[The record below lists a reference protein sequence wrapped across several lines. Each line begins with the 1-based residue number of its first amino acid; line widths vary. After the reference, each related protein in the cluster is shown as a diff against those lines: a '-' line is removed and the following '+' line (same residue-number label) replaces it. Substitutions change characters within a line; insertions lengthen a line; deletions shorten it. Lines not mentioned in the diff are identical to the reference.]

1 MCQKEKAAKVRT
13 ALWAACLTAGL
24 LAGCEEAVL
33 DARESEAE
41 MNQEE
46 AGQAYLTESQA
57 GPATLE
63 LANSAQAAAVKH
75 LEKLASE
82 KKEGNL
88 MISPFSYQECLG
100 MIRLGTAGG
109 TNKELASWLGT
120 GPDAGRAAEALK
132 AGRDTLKPLLEGG
145 IVTTANGVW
154 VSRDAKINPPYL
166 DQVKKSFEAA
176 VRSSAF
182 PEPGLTEI
190 NAFAK
195 EATKGRIEKIL
206 EELDPLTRMVLVN
219 AIHFKDKWQEPFE
232 KKLTQDEDFHSPD
245 GVKKVPMMH
254 GGKGFKGAK
263 AGGFHFASTRFKTGL
278 RIVFAL
284 PPSKGVPVEKAV
296 APLMAAANRGFH
308 LQVNRVA
315 LPELKSEFKWDMKP
329 TMQAMGVRQPFDPEK
344 ADFSPMSPE
353 KLFITQVV
361 QKTFV
366 QFDEEGVEAA
376 AVTAGVVGL
385 TSMPMDPPMD
395 FIANRPY
402 AYVILDKNGMPL
414 FLGIVRDPAK
424 G

>member
-1 MCQKEKAAKVRT
+1 MKKLNGRSGSR
-13 ALWAACLTAGL
+13 LPLCLVCLMAGVL
-24 LAGCEEAVL
+24 TGCESVL
-33 DARESEAE
+33 VDSTEMEAE
-41 MNQEE
+41 MNQDQ
-46 AGQAYLTESQA
+46 AAKAYQNGGQA
-57 GPATLE
+57 GKATLD
-63 LANSAQAAAVKH
+63 LTKSAQAASVKH
-75 LEKLASE
+75 LERLASE
-82 KKEGNL
+82 KKGGNL

-120 GPDAGRAAEALK
+120 GPDSGASALALK
-132 AGRDTLKPLLEGG
+132 AGRDTLKPLVDSG

-154 VSRDAKINPPYL
+154 VSKDAKINPPYL
-166 DQVKKSFEAA
+166 DQVKRSFEAA
-176 VRSSAF
+176 VRTSAF

-190 NAFAK
+190 NTFAK
-195 EATKGRIEKIL
+195 ETTKGRIEKIL
-206 EELDPLTRMVLVN
+206 EDLDPLTRMVLVN
-219 AIHFKDKWQEPFE
+219 AIHFKDKWSEPFD
-232 KKLTQDEDFHSPD
+232 KKLTKDEDFHVGSE
-245 GVKKVPMMH
+245 VKKVPMMN

-263 AGGFHFASTRFKTGL
+263 ADGFLFATTQFKTGL

-296 APLMAAANRGFH
+296 APMMAAANRGFH
-308 LQVNRVA
+308 LEVNRVA
-315 LPELKSEFKWDMKP
+315 LPKLKSEFKWDMKP
-329 TMQAMGVRQPFDPEK
+329 TMQAMGVSQPFDPDK
-344 ADFSPMSPE
+344 ADFSVMSPE

-414 FLGIVRDPAK
+414 FLGIVRDPTK